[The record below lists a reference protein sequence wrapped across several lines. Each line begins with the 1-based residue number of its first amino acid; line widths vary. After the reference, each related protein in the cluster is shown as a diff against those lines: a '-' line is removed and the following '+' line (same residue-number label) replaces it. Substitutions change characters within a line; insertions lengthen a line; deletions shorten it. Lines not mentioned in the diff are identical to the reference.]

1 MSGVKHT
8 PWKHEWVEESSD
20 WAVFG
25 CVYPPDADGIAHQPG
40 ICTLSDFC
48 DEDEARLIASAPDL
62 LEAGAELQAAR
73 KAQKLAPSAENLSRV
88 RRASDA
94 FDAAIARARGKQDGG
109 GE

>member
-1 MSGVKHT
+1 MSRVKHT

-48 DEDEARLIASAPDL
+48 DEDEARLIAAAPDL
-62 LEAGAELQAAR
+62 LEALEGCIPQLELGNGEAEHIKAAR
-73 KAQKLAPSAENLSRV
+73 
-88 RRASDA
+88 
-94 FDAAIARARGKQDGG
+94 AAIARARGEQDGG

>member
-25 CVYPPDADGIAHQPG
+25 CVYPPDAESIAHQPG

-48 DEDEARLIASAPDL
+48 DEDEARLIAAAPDL
-62 LEAGAELQAAR
+62 LEALEWLVETSGDPDSAHLGRAR
-73 KAQKLAPSAENLSRV
+73 DNAISI
-88 RRASDA
+88 
-94 FDAAIARARGKQDGG
+94 IARARGEQDGG
-109 GE
+109 GG